1 VERGDEHLK
10 RLQRLWKLARHA
22 VRKETQS
29 LADLREAMGRYFDE
43 FEISTPVH
51 FEKLRALG
59 EGWTGFGSTL
69 GSEVA
74 LFFRAGDIVDIFP
87 NGVLD
92 MTYETVPSMLL
103 RSIPSGVREF
113 KPCAATPG
121 AGISWSGGG
130 CHPGHHFDRGTLG
143 VFLKDESGNPWIV
156 SANHVISRN
165 HACVDN
171 VVELPG
177 CCAVSRQIESIRI
190 RDYGTLNLAD
200 AAVGRWD
207 SAIPPQ
213 PQPEEMPPLTAN
225 IMSPQ
230 EAKGLIATKVA
241 MPGKRIQ
248 GRVAYIGKCVLI
260 DMRDILPY
268 QAQFADQILI
278 EDIPREDKLTFSH
291 PGDSG
296 SLVVH
301 EADEESQP
309 LGILIAYNAPMCGD
323 EKPAARYSAV
333 TPMATVLNGLG
344 QVAGHRFEI
353 MTQPA

>member
-1 VERGDEHLK
+1 MPANNGSAHDEHLK

-29 LADLREAMGRYFDE
+29 LEDLREAMGHYLDE

-143 VFLKDESGNPWIV
+143 VFLKDESGNPWIA
-156 SANHVISRN
+156 SANHCDQPRP
-165 HACVDN
+165 CV
-171 VVELPG
+171 
-177 CCAVSRQIESIRI
+177 CR
-190 RDYGTLNLAD
+190 
-200 AAVGRWD
+200 
-207 SAIPPQ
+207 
-213 PQPEEMPPLTAN
+213 
-225 IMSPQ
+225 
-230 EAKGLIATKVA
+230 
-241 MPGKRIQ
+241 
-248 GRVAYIGKCVLI
+248 
-260 DMRDILPY
+260 
-268 QAQFADQILI
+268 
-278 EDIPREDKLTFSH
+278 
-291 PGDSG
+291 
-296 SLVVH
+296 
-301 EADEESQP
+301 
-309 LGILIAYNAPMCGD
+309 
-323 EKPAARYSAV
+323 
-333 TPMATVLNGLG
+333 
-344 QVAGHRFEI
+344 
-353 MTQPA
+353 